1 MSKMNQV
8 CRFDHSIGIIVYV
21 HILTVLRCLCKRMSV
36 FLGSTLSGVG
46 VKGMRPAFDWKG
58 HRGPAGGYGMLCPFV
73 GLWVT
78 RVSAFVETY

>member
-1 MSKMNQV
+1 M
-8 CRFDHSIGIIVYV
+8 
-21 HILTVLRCLCKRMSV
+21 

-58 HRGPAGGYGMLCPFV
+58 HRGPAGGDGMLCPFV